1 MTNKVFKSDFNI
13 KSDKDSEN
21 KEIEYSNITNN
32 ISDRGDS
39 GKEAVKPDGLD
50 NKDSINKEN
59 EKRKS
64 IDVFIKQYLPDR
76 GDSKRLFNKTNRIT
90 NNLNFKNKNRAA
102 VGSDTEKNTNKIDDT
117 ESDGDILVIPETEY
131 SKSSNKNKLD
141 QLTPRVKDQLDA
153 QNDGGRKITESEK
166 ERIQI
171 DPNERKKIRTRYNM
185 KLKTN
190 DDKDKEYYKTNEN
203 KTVIYD
209 KLVKTSNEDESKQ
222 NISSTD
228 SSKSAN
234 VKKSEIE
241 GKRKPIIK
249 TITTKNDAKVYKAVT
264 FVDDKD
270 TTPLQVNIPEI
281 KRRVSKIITES
292 MKTRVKNI
300 VSKVSLKEKNVN
312 RRKSRKRKQNKHVT
326 SPEASIGKVS
336 PPTEVAKWAP
346 SCINEHTKPYY
357 EAWVNTTLTAIARD
371 GGNDEL
377 MLEKQRIIESFKRAL
392 EDRPKTP
399 ELVYEDLLN
408 EKYTGRI
415 TVRQR

>member
-76 GDSKRLFNKTNRIT
+76 GDSKRLFNKTNKIT
-90 NNLNFKNKNRAA
+90 NKLNFKNKNRAA
-102 VGSDTEKNTNKIDDT
+102 VDSDTEKNTNKIDDT
-117 ESDGDILVIPETEY
+117 QSDGDILVIPETGEKVCKTDIKLSY
-131 SKSSNKNKLD
+131 IIPTKVAVKGNETLSPRPDSKC
-141 QLTPRVKDQLDA
+141 
-153 QNDGGRKITESEK
+153 KINHVYDN
-166 ERIQI
+166 RI
-171 DPNERKKIRTRYNM
+171 RY
-185 KLKTN
+185 
-190 DDKDKEYYKTNEN
+190 
-203 KTVIYD
+203 

-249 TITTKNDAKVYKAVT
+249 TIKTKNDAKVYKAVT

-270 TTPLQVNIPEI
+270 TTPLHVNIPEI

-292 MKTRVKNI
+292 MKARVKNI

-312 RRKSRKRKQNKHVT
+312 RRDSRKRKQNKHVT

-399 ELVYEDLLN
+399 ELVLLN